1 MVIYKLINNKFMENV
16 YMTEELAT
24 YSERGYDYVLNTT
37 DKLKVRSA
45 SYNTHRPKTSSC
57 LYATK
62 EMIQAKI
69 KELQEC
75 EIEIE
80 IFKQKY
86 LSISQDRIGFSE
98 IELIMQQLADLKRR
112 QSECQEYIAKAKL
125 MTFNNDSLNHV
136 CPLSMVNVSF
146 KGKSINIKIGV
157 PDGVSLDSA
166 FGKAILGKKVGED
179 FYVEAPA
186 ATTLYHIESISPI
199 YF

>member
-1 MVIYKLINNKFMENV
+1 M
-16 YMTEELAT
+16 
-24 YSERGYDYVLNTT
+24 
-37 DKLKVRSA
+37 
-45 SYNTHRPKTSSC
+45 
-57 LYATK
+57 
-62 EMIQAKI
+62 KI
-69 KELQEC
+69 KELKEC
-75 EIEIE
+75 ELEIE
-80 IFKQKY
+80 TFKQRC
-86 LSISQDRIGFSE
+86 LLISQDIIIASD
-98 IELIMQQLADLKRR
+98 IELIMQQLTDLKRR
-112 QSECQEYIAKAKL
+112 KSECQEYIAKAKIIN
-125 MTFNNDSLNHV
+125 FNNDNLNHV